1 MSEMDVDLVLV
12 SSSETVHVWF
22 LSMQIDV
29 LISNMGGIIRLPVID
44 VSH

>member
-1 MSEMDVDLVLV
+1 MYEMDVDLFLR
-12 SSSETVHVWF
+12 SSYENIHVWF

-29 LISNMGGIIRLPVID
+29 LMSNMGGVIRLLGID